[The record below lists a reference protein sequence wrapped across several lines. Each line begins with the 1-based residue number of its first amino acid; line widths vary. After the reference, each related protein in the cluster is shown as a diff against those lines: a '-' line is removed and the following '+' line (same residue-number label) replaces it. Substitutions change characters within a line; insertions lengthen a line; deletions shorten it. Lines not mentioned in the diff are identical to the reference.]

1 MQTILKMGRLRYR
14 ICAPTDPKPT
24 LARLYKAN
32 PNMPWDEV
40 RRHLTPEAML
50 AERVQDLKAYAL
62 KCTGRHRRIRSYPS
76 PRLFPSAGLT
86 VLEYVKAYY
95 ALNQLGSINHF
106 APLAAHMTYPRGVD
120 SYTGG

>member
-1 MQTILKMGRLRYR
+1 MGRLRYR

-24 LARLYKAN
+24 ITRLYKAN
-32 PNMPWDEV
+32 PNMPWEEV

-50 AERVQDLKAYAL
+50 AERVRELKAYAL
-62 KCTGRHRRIRSYPS
+62 KCTGRHRRVRSYPN
-76 PRLFPSAGLT
+76 PRLFPSVGLT

-95 ALNQLGSINHF
+95 VLNQLGSISHF

-120 SYTGG
+120 SVL